1 MLILQIYPPKS
12 VPSHADVLDDKKGF
26 LDYENVQLAES
37 PYLLKL
43 KFELCLFL
51 LSIDLEMVFADVLD
65 GKIGCLDYE
74 NVQFTEL
81 PH

>member
-1 MLILQIYPPKS
+1 MSNLQ
-12 VPSHADVLDDKKGF
+12 SHHI
-26 LDYENVQLAES
+26 N
-37 PYLLKL
+37 LLKL